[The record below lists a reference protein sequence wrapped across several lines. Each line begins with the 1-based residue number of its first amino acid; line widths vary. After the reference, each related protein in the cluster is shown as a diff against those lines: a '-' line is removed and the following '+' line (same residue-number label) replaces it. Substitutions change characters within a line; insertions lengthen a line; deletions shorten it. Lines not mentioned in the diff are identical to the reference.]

1 VRTLLKVPHFRRLLA
16 SWSIGNFADS
26 ALFLTL
32 AVWAKDL
39 TGSSGAAGLVF
50 FCLGAPTL
58 ASPLFGLLA
67 DRVKRKP
74 LLVCSNL
81 VAAAAVMGL
90 VAVRS
95 PSDIWILYLVTVVYG
110 ALGSLNGAAQSGLLR
125 TMLSDADLGPANAMF
140 MTIDQGLRIL
150 TPLVGAGLYAI
161 YGGPA
166 LAFVTAA
173 LLVVTAAG
181 LLTVRVRESKP
192 ATPAD
197 AAQSEAGLRA
207 LIAGFRHLRRSSD
220 LLSMV
225 IGMAISLSVIGLFDS
240 VLFAVVEKGLG
251 RQPAFF
257 GVLMSAQGAGSIL
270 GGITAVRVLNQ
281 LGPLRAV
288 GLALALIS
296 ASCLP
301 FLFGSTAAALIGS
314 VGAGAAIPWAFVAL
328 ATTRQRLTPN
338 HLQGRV
344 ASASGMSMQLP
355 QLISTAAGA
364 ALVAVVDYRILIAG
378 AVIVIGGAAFWLWRR
393 PAAAPAERP
402 AAEQVWAD
410 QLPPDRLTGSATPW
424 YPAVADHP

>member
-1 VRTLLKVPHFRRLLA
+1 
-16 SWSIGNFADS
+16 
-26 ALFLTL
+26 
-32 AVWAKDL
+32 
-39 TGSSGAAGLVF
+39 
-50 FCLGAPTL
+50 
-58 ASPLFGLLA
+58 
-67 DRVKRKP
+67 
-74 LLVCSNL
+74 
-81 VAAAAVMGL
+81 
-90 VAVRS
+90 
-95 PSDIWILYLVTVVYG
+95 
-110 ALGSLNGAAQSGLLR
+110 
-125 TMLSDADLGPANAMF
+125 MLSDAQLGPANAMF
-140 MTIDQGLRIL
+140 MTIDQGLRII
-150 TPLVGAGLYAI
+150 TPLVGAGLYAV

-173 LLVVTAAG
+173 LLMVTAAG

-192 ATPAD
+192 ATSAD
-197 AAQSEAGLRA
+197 AAQSDAGLRA
-207 LIAGFRHLRRSSD
+207 VIAGFRHLRRSPD

-270 GGITAVRVLNQ
+270 GGITAVWVLNR

-288 GLALALIS
+288 GLGLALIS
-296 ASCLP
+296 VSCLP
-301 FLFGSTAAALIGS
+301 FLFASTVAALIGS

-344 ASASGMSMQLP
+344 ASASGMSLQLP
-355 QLISTAAGA
+355 QLVSTAAGA

-393 PAAAPAERP
+393 PAAAPAESP
-402 AAEQVWAD
+402 AAEQVSSD
-410 QLPPDRLTGSATPW
+410 QLPPDRLTGPATPL
-424 YPAVADHP
+424 YPAVADLP

>member
-1 VRTLLKVPHFRRLLA
+1 MTTLLKVPHFRRLLA

-32 AVWAKDL
+32 AIWAKDL
-39 TGSSGAAGLVF
+39 TSSSGAAGLVF

-67 DRVKRKP
+67 DRVRRKP

-110 ALGSLNGAAQSGLLR
+110 ALGSLNSAAQSGLLR
-125 TMLSDADLGPANAMF
+125 TMLSDAQLGPANAMF
-140 MTIDQGLRIL
+140 MTIDQGLRII
-150 TPLVGAGLYAI
+150 TPLVGAGLYAV

-166 LAFVTAA
+166 LALVTAA
-173 LLVVTAAG
+173 LLVVTAGG

-192 ATPAD
+192 AAPAD
-197 AAQSEAGLRA
+197 ATGSDAGLRA
-207 LIAGFRHLRRSSD
+207 LIAGFKHLRRSPD

-270 GGITAVRVLNQ
+270 GGITAVRMLNR

-344 ASASGMSMQLP
+344 ASACGMSLQLP
-355 QLISTAAGA
+355 QLVSTAAGA

-393 PAAAPAERP
+393 PAAAPAESP
-402 AAEQVWAD
+402 AAEQASAD
-410 QLPPDRLTGSATPW
+410 QLPPDRLTGPATPL
-424 YPAVADHP
+424 YPSVADLP